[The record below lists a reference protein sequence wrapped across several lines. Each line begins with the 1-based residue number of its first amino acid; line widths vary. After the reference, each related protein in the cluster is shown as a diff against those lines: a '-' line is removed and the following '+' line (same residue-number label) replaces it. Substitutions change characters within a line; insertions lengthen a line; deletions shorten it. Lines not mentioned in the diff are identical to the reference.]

1 MEDKKILQE
10 AKQALSSIED
20 TQEVLDQYSK
30 RLEKIIS
37 KLEYEIYSE
46 EKLTFKDITMINE
59 KISYEESVEKPKV
72 VQEEVVIEKRKK
84 RSSFN
89 VLTFLSI
96 IMLLL
101 SIFTT
106 YTNSKDMIHI
116 NDKYFILYESVNM
129 EPTIK
134 QNSLITTVKKE
145 AKKNDLIAYKDQLNQ
160 MKVSLV
166 SDVSDIEYVL
176 SNSGRVSTIP
186 TSQDYTVVVN
196 DYPTFGLIYSFLMN
210 NVVLLY
216 LLTLTLFVLSLS
228 ITKE

>member
-10 AKQALSSIED
+10 AKQALRSIED